1 MKHFAH
7 LFGQLAS
14 AALVALTLTGCGR
27 GDYAML
33 PKTSPYHETHTAVR
47 VAPAAQPVAAAEH
60 TTTQQS
66 ADVAVVAAEPV
77 AAPAAVAEAPAAK
90 PAAVAAAKPSVKP
103 SFAQQVLV
111 KKMLHK
117 AEKLAAKTQLKKHQN
132 TASVEQA
139 QAQSSHLRLGIILLA
154 IGLILALFSGINAIF
169 GVLGTIAIIIG
180 IVLLVLWLLE
190 QV

>member
-14 AALVALTLTGCGR
+14 AALVALALTGCGR

-33 PKTSPYHETHTAVR
+33 PKTSPYHETHTAAR
-47 VAPAAQPVAAAEH
+47 VAPAPQPVAVAEPAAE
-60 TTTQQS
+60 QPV
-66 ADVAVVAAEPV
+66 APAAVVAAPV
-77 AAPAAVAEAPAAK
+77 AEPAAPAPAAK
-90 PAAVAAAKPSVKP
+90 AATVAAKPVTKP

-117 AEKLAAKTQLKKHQN
+117 AEKMAAKTQLKKHQN
-132 TASVEQA
+132 AASAEQVQA
-139 QAQSSHLRLGIILLA
+139 QSHLRLGIILLA

>member
-14 AALVALTLTGCGR
+14 AALVALALTGCGR

-33 PKTSPYHETHTAVR
+33 PKTSSYHETHTAVR
-47 VAPAAQPVAAAEH
+47 VTPAAQPEAAVAPVAEQPAAPAVAAAP
-60 TTTQQS
+60 
-66 ADVAVVAAEPV
+66 VAEP
-77 AAPAAVAEAPAAK
+77 AAPAAATKSV
-90 PAAVAAAKPSVKP
+90 AAVAPARSSVKP